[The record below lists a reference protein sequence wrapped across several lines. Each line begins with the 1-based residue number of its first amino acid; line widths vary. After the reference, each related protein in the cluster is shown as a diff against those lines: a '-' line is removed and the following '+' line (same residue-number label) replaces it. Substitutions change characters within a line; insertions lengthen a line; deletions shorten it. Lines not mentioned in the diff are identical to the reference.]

1 MSTLNHLK
9 TAATA
14 AGLLGLLAVGVV
26 AQQGAGQLD
35 RPRTEQP
42 DRSGIRQADRG
53 QSGRV
58 TAQYGQRDGQFAGA
72 HSQEVENYLANCLL
86 MKNKAEIEF
95 AEFAQ
100 QQSQNPEVKQFA
112 QKLIQDHGQL
122 VQKLQPLASMSA
134 VDRQTSTATR
144 VDTRQIDAQRDASDT
159 TRLPGSP
166 GAAAARN
173 DRPNQSL
180 TATQTQQQGQ
190 SGALHQLA
198 QIEKQ
203 IGERCKQALKEELQ
217 SKSGAEFD
225 KCYVGAMIGSHMQS
239 LAALEVIGQ
248 QTQGQL
254 AEVAQQAQ
262 PIVQQHLDHAKQ
274 LAKQLEGTQAGARAE
289 RQQPTRTQR

>member
-1 MSTLNHLK
+1 MSKLNHLK
-9 TAATA
+9 TAVTA
-14 AGLLGLLAVGVV
+14 AGLLGLLAVAVV
-26 AQQGAGQLD
+26 AQQDASQLD
-35 RPRTEQP
+35 RPRTQQP
-42 DRSGIRQADRG
+42 ERSGIRQADRS

-58 TAQYGQRDGQFAGA
+58 NAQFGQRDTQGVAGA

-86 MKNKAEIEF
+86 MKNQAEIEF

-100 QQSQNPEVKQFA
+100 QQAQNQEVKQFA

-122 VQKLQPLASMSA
+122 VQKLQPLAGMTA
-134 VDRQTSTATR
+134 ANRQSSTSTR
-144 VDTRQIDAQRDASDT
+144 VDNRQIDAQRDASDT

-166 GAAAARN
+166 GAARN
-173 DRPNQSL
+173 DQANQSL
-180 TATQTQQQGQ
+180 TATTQTYQQGQ
-190 SGALHQLA
+190 GGALHQLA

-203 IGERCKQALKEELQ
+203 IGERCKQAFKEELQ
-217 SKSGAEFD
+217 SKNGAEFD

-274 LAKQLEGTQAGARAE
+274 LAKQLEGTRPGAQAE
-289 RQQPTRTQR
+289 RQQPSRTQR

>member
-14 AGLLGLLAVGVV
+14 AGLLGLFAVAVV
-26 AQQGAGQLD
+26 AQQATRQLD
-35 RPRTEQP
+35 RPQAQP

-53 QSGRV
+53 QF
-58 TAQYGQRDGQFAGA
+58 GQRDTQRVAGA
-72 HSQEVENYLANCLL
+72 HNQEVEQFLANCLL
-86 MKNKAEIEF
+86 MKNQSEIEI

-100 QQSQNPEVKQFA
+100 QQAQNQEVKQFA

-122 VQKLQPLASMSA
+122 VQKLQPLAGMSA
-134 VDRQTSTATR
+134 ANRQSATSTR
-144 VDTRQIDAQRDASDT
+144 VDSRQIDAQRDPSDR
-159 TRLPGSP
+159 RLPGSP
-166 GAAAARN
+166 GAR
-173 DRPNQSL
+173 DQQSNQSV
-180 TATQTQQQGQ
+180 TATTQTYQQGQ
-190 SGALHQLA
+190 SGALHQLG
-198 QIEKQ
+198 QIERQ

-225 KCYVGAMIGSHMQS
+225 KCYLGAMIGSHMES

-248 QTQGQL
+248 QTEGQL

-274 LAKQLEGTQAGARAE
+274 LAKQLEGASPSGARAE
-289 RQQPTRTQR
+289 RQPPSRTQR